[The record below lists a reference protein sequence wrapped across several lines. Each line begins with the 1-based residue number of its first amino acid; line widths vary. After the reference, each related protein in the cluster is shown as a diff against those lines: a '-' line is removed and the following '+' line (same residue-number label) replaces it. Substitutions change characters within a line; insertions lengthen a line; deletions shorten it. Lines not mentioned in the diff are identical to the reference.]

1 MSGESEVTVELQV
14 NGSDMRCEVPTSE
27 MLIDTLRERLALT
40 GTNLGCDHAACGA
53 CTVRVGDTPV
63 ASCSTFTWQVTGESV
78 VTVEGLLTDGSLSAE
93 QAAFAE
99 RSAFQCGYCTP
110 GLLTL
115 TSVLLDEEPEPTS
128 DLVREWISA
137 NICRCTGY
145 EVIIEAVLDAA
156 ERRGASDA
164 G

>member
-1 MSGESEVTVELQV
+1 MHVEFTVNDEAVTW
-14 NGSDMRCEVPTSE
+14 DVPTSE
-27 MLIDTLRERLALT
+27 MLIDTLRDRLGLT

-53 CTVRVGDTPV
+53 CTVRVGEVPA
-63 ASCSTFTWQVTGESV
+63 ASCSTFTWQVDGASV
-78 VTVEGLLTDGSLSAE
+78 VTVEGLCADGALSAE

-115 TSVLLDEEPEPTS
+115 TSLLLDEVPDPTPEV
-128 DLVREWISA
+128 VREWISA

-145 EVIIEAVLDAA
+145 EVIVEAVLDAA
-156 ERRGASDA
+156 ARRRSSDA